1 MNRFAIV
8 EYLSNN
14 AKFTE
19 EQKELVKAIEAAREE
34 LYRARQY
41 FEMVSDPQLVDYA
54 IYMEQA
60 AKARFTYLLNQ
71 AKENGLRLNNKFE
84 QNDSDAVV

>member
-8 EYLSNN
+8 EFLSN
-14 AKFTE
+14 KIKYTE
-19 EQKELVKAIEAAREE
+19 EQKELIKAIEEAREE

-41 FEMVSDPQLVDYA
+41 FEMVTDPQLVDYA

-60 AKARFTYLLNQ
+60 AKSRFTYLINQ
-71 AKENGLRLNNKFE
+71 AKESGIELNNKFL
-84 QNDSDAVV
+84 QNNSDAVV

>member
-8 EYLSNN
+8 EFLSN
-14 AKFTE
+14 KIKYTE
-19 EQKELVKAIEAAREE
+19 DQKELIKAIEEAREG

-41 FEMVSDPQLVDYA
+41 FEMVTDPQLVDYA

-60 AKARFTYLLNQ
+60 AKSRFTYLLNE
-71 AKENGLRLNNKFE
+71 AKENGIRLNNKFL